1 MSQPVPARKLR
12 IAIAVHGRFHA
23 FDAARAL
30 LELGHDVHI
39 FTNLPAFVAKPFSI
53 PRQRIHTLL
62 VHGVLSRIAI
72 HLGVFQYFEA
82 PLHRLFGRRVA
93 QVIALHAKR
102 YGAFDVVHVFSGVAE
117 ELLRHPDIA
126 GLKTLLRGSA
136 HIAVQNQLL
145 VQEAQRMQQSID
157 LPSAWMIAREEREYA
172 LCDRVVVMSSFARR
186 SFIDQGFPAKQ
197 LLFGPAGAHTGDFY
211 ANAAQRQRRAER
223 IASGAPLTVLLV
235 GTVSAQKGVFDLVRV
250 VNALSDRMHFRFVG
264 TVADDALAIT
274 RQLGALEF
282 VPRVAQQALPDL
294 YAQGDVFLHPTIQDG
309 FAVVLVQA
317 LMAGLPVICTENCAA
332 SDVVAEG
339 KTGFVVPIR
348 APDAMIRQLE
358 YLHTN
363 RAALIGMLENLA
375 QSHYDFSWLAA
386 MRVFVNEHLRAMAE
400 ISFVTASA
408 QPPIV
413 AATKFPQ

>member
-1 MSQPVPARKLR
+1 MSQPAPARKLR

-53 PRQRIHTLL
+53 PRQRVHSLL
-62 VHGVLSRIAI
+62 LHGVLSRLAV
-72 HLGVFQYFEA
+72 HLRLSKYFEA
-82 PLHRLFGRRVA
+82 LLHRLFGRRVA
-93 QVIALHAKR
+93 QVIAQHAKR
-102 YGAFDVVHVFSGVAE
+102 YGAFDVVHIFSGVAE
-117 ELLRHPDIA
+117 ELLQHPEIT

-136 HIAVQNQLL
+136 HIAVQHQLL
-145 VQEAQRMQQSID
+145 VQEAQRMQQSVEV
-157 LPSAWMIAREEREYA
+157 PSAWMIARERREYA

-186 SFIDQGFPAKQ
+186 SFIDQGFPAQ
-197 LLFGPAGAHTGDFY
+197 RLLFGPAGAHTGDFH
-211 ANAAQRQRRAER
+211 ASAAQRQRRAER
-223 IASGAPLTVLLV
+223 IASGAPLKVLLV
-235 GTVSAQKGVFDLVRV
+235 GTLSAQKGVFDLVQV
-250 VNALSDRMHFRFVG
+250 VNALSSRMHFRFVG
-264 TVADDALAIT
+264 TVADDALVKLQ
-274 RQLGALEF
+274 QLRALELL
-282 VPRVAQQALPDL
+282 PRVAQQALPNL
-294 YAQGDVFLHPTIQDG
+294 YAQADIFLHPTIQDG

-375 QSHYDFSWLAA
+375 QSQYDFSWLAA
-386 MRVFVNEHLRAMAE
+386 TRVFVDEHLRAINE
-400 ISFVTASA
+400 IGFEAVRAQLPIAASA
-408 QPPIV
+408 
-413 AATKFPQ
+413 